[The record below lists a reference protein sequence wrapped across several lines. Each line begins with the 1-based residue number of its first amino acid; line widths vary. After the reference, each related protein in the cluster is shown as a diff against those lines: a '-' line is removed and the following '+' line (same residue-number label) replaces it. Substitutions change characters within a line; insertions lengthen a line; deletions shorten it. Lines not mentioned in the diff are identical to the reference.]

1 VQYRKDRY
9 QSNQKESEE
18 ISMAKIKIPETRTI
32 DSPVQ
37 VYSPDEVAA
46 ILKTSTRTVQRLIQK
61 RRLPAF
67 RLGWAYRINGEDLQ
81 RFCTASAT
89 ALPHNPVNVATV

>member
-1 VQYRKDRY
+1 MSD
-9 QSNQKESEE
+9 
-18 ISMAKIKIPETRTI
+18 MAKVKTSESYMI

-46 ILKTSTRTVQRLIQK
+46 ILKTSTRTVQRLIQVGH
-61 RRLPAF
+61 LPAF

-81 RFCTASAT
+81 RFCTASAIGLPSTSLSTGGATT
-89 ALPHNPVNVATV
+89 AQ